1 GQLAYEKLAVDAYF
15 EQSYEKAILSLTL
28 NRTIISPTKARQVL
42 DALIKVNKDYWPT
55 LYKENEK

>member
-1 GQLAYEKLAVDAYF
+1 YF
-15 EQSYEKAILSLTL
+15 F
-28 NRTIISPTKARQVL
+28 IISLTKARQVL